1 MFSQVFAGG
10 GLGLLVGLLLGL
22 SSSPTVALVVGALA
36 TAMTT
41 LLGFVKADGG
51 TTGISLKSSAVR
63 LGSFGFACAV
73 AVLLGLLMRT
83 HEWASP
89 SVDQQI
95 NALVKAGYS
104 PDEARQWVEYRSL
117 GTILNP
123 AARGTS
129 GAESRSPA
137 SNTSDLAASH
147 SAALGSSVLFSG
159 GDSGDCQYFDTSQYK
174 NAQEQLHSLQ
184 LLGGVYARY
193 AQKIG
198 SLDDKKQKAALEG
211 LQLIYCPQ

>member
-1 MFSQVFAGG
+1 MLSQVFAGA

-41 LLGFVKADGG
+41 LLGFARADSNAPS
-51 TTGISLKSSAVR
+51 TSLSGSAVR

-73 AVLLGLLMRT
+73 AVLAGLLMRT

-89 SVDQQI
+89 SVGQQI
-95 NALVKAGYS
+95 DTLVKAGYS

-117 GTILNP
+117 GTVLNP
-123 AARGTS
+123 AAHTAP
-129 GAESRSPA
+129 GADNRSP
-137 SNTSDLAASH
+137 
-147 SAALGSSVLFSG
+147 ALGSSVLFSG
-159 GDSGDCQYFDTSQYK
+159 RDSGDCQYFDTSQYK
-174 NAQEQLHSLQ
+174 NAREQLHSLE
-184 LLGGVYARY
+184 LLGGVYAKY
-193 AQKIG
+193 AQKIS
-198 SLDDKKQKAALEG
+198 SLDAQKQKAALEG